1 VTSVAV
7 GVWIGAVGVFLLFP
21 EREPL
26 DTDDGDRTSS
36 AGGLPSHEALRYG
49 APSSA
54 NVRARSGYVVA
65 YDYRWAADWRT
76 ARTWETCD

>member
-1 VTSVAV
+1 MTSVVV

-26 DTDDGDRTSS
+26 DADDGDRTRG
-36 AGGLPSHEALRYG
+36 AGGLPRHEALHYG

-65 YDYRWAADWRT
+65 YDYRWAADRRT
-76 ARTWETCD
+76 A